1 MRAILI
7 ILIVHYVTVGKK
19 EINLKMLWNVFLR
32 RQDLRWALEQACV
45 FKNWLWDGVHGF
57 PGGRKNICCIWPLIT

>member
-1 MRAILI
+1 MKQALYMRAILI

-32 RQDLRWALEQACV
+32 RQDLKDLEDYQ
-45 FKNWLWDGVHGF
+45 
-57 PGGRKNICCIWPLIT
+57 NIF